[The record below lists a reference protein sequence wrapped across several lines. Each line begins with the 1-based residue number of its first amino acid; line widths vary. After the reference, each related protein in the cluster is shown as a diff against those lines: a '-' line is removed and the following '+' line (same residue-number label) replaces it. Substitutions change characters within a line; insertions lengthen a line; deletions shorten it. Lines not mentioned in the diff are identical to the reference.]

1 MSLFVSILTS
11 MQHLCVGKSIGSL
24 DMPVCLWDPAMRSM
38 LSANRRDF
46 VPPFD
51 WNGVNEVFMMHRLD
65 LHQENQKA
73 WRL

>member
-1 MSLFVSILTS
+1 
-11 MQHLCVGKSIGSL
+11 
-24 DMPVCLWDPAMRSM
+24 MRSM

-51 WNGVNEVFMMHRLD
+51 CNGVNEVFMMHRLD